1 MSYIYK
7 SLRDLIITWTKY
19 RGGIH
24 KNKDNR
30 MKKFFIFNLLI
41 CISIGWTG
49 TSHLPNIKFKD
60 LKNKRQALS
69 QYYSDGPILINIWNL
84 ACEPCKKE
92 MKELD
97 KLNKKYGAQGFEVV
111 SINID
116 NTRSMSKV
124 KSYVNSQKYSFTVL
138 SDPKAEFFRKMG
150 GKVMPFVIIADS
162 TGEIINRHVGYNP
175 GDEKELEKEIL
186 HLLAVPEIKA
196 DMLQIEPKTSI
207 PEKSPD
213 IKSEPTTE

>member
-1 MSYIYK
+1 
-7 SLRDLIITWTKY
+7 
-19 RGGIH
+19 
-24 KNKDNR
+24 
-30 MKKFFIFNLLI
+30 MKKFFIINLLALMT
-41 CISIGWTG
+41 IGWTG
-49 TSHLPNIKFKD
+49 TNHLPNMKLKD
-60 LKNKRQALS
+60 LKNKRQELS

-97 KLNKKYGAQGFEVV
+97 KLNIKYGPQGFEVV

-162 TGEIINRHVGYNP
+162 TGKIINRHVGYSP
-175 GDEKELEKEIL
+175 GDEIRLEKEIL
-186 HLLAVPEIKA
+186 HILQPLAEIPDSLKA
-196 DMLQIEPKTSI
+196 DTEPKQTHPITKPDLEVI
-207 PEKSPD
+207 PEENTP
-213 IKSEPTTE
+213 E

>member
-1 MSYIYK
+1 
-7 SLRDLIITWTKY
+7 
-19 RGGIH
+19 
-24 KNKDNR
+24 
-30 MKKFFIFNLLI
+30 
-41 CISIGWTG
+41 
-49 TSHLPNIKFKD
+49 
-60 LKNKRQALS
+60 
-69 QYYSDGPILINIWNL
+69 
-84 ACEPCKKE
+84 

-124 KSYVNSQKYSFTVL
+124 KSYVNSQKYTFTVL

>member
-1 MSYIYK
+1 
-7 SLRDLIITWTKY
+7 
-19 RGGIH
+19 
-24 KNKDNR
+24 
-30 MKKFFIFNLLI
+30 MKKFFIINLLVLMT
-41 CISIGWTG
+41 IGWSG
-49 TSHLPNIKFKD
+49 TNHLPNMKLKD
-60 LKNKRQALS
+60 LKNKRQELS

-97 KLNKKYGAQGFEVV
+97 KLNIKYGPQGFEVV

-162 TGEIINRHVGYNP
+162 TGKIINRHVGYNP
-175 GDEKELEKEIL
+175 GDEIRLEKEIL
-186 HLLAVPEIKA
+186 HLLQPLAENPDSLQA
-196 DMLQIEPKTSI
+196 DTEPKQTHPITKPDLEVI
-207 PEKSPD
+207 PEENTP
-213 IKSEPTTE
+213 E

>member
-1 MSYIYK
+1 MKTIHWI
-7 SLRDLIITWTKY
+7 SLVVLLA
-19 RGGIH
+19 
-24 KNKDNR
+24 
-30 MKKFFIFNLLI
+30 FNFA
-41 CISIGWTG
+41 G
-49 TSHLPNIKFKD
+49 TQHLPSIKLKD
-60 LKNKRQALS
+60 LENKRQELS
-69 QYYSDGPILINIWNL
+69 QYYSDGPILINFWNL

-97 KLNKKYGAQGFEVV
+97 KIHVKYFDKGFEVV

-138 SDPKAEFFRKMG
+138 SDPKAELFRKMG
-150 GKVMPFVIIADS
+150 AKVMPFVIIADS

-186 HLLAVPEIKA
+186 HLLAVPEINA
-196 DMLQIEPKTSI
+196 DTSHTELETSI
-207 PEKSPD
+207 PEKTPD
-213 IKSEPTTE
+213 IISEPTTE

>member
-1 MSYIYK
+1 MK
-7 SLRDLIITWTKY
+7 T
-19 RGGIH
+19 IH
-24 KNKDNR
+24 WSSIV
-30 MKKFFIFNLLI
+30 FLLTFN
-41 CISIGWTG
+41 WAG
-49 TSHLPNIKFKD
+49 TQHLPDVKLKD
-60 LKNKRQALS
+60 LNNKRQDLR
-69 QYYSDGPILINIWNL
+69 QYYSDGPILLNFWNL

-97 KLNKKYGAQGFEVV
+97 KIHVKYSDKGFEVV

-138 SDPKAEFFRKMG
+138 SDPKAELFRKMG
-150 GKVMPFVIIADS
+150 AKVMPFVIIADS

-196 DMLQIEPKTSI
+196 DTLQTELETSI
-207 PEKSPD
+207 PEKTPD

>member
-1 MSYIYK
+1 
-7 SLRDLIITWTKY
+7 
-19 RGGIH
+19 
-24 KNKDNR
+24 
-30 MKKFFIFNLLI
+30 MKKFFIINLLVLMT
-41 CISIGWTG
+41 ISWSG
-49 TSHLPNIKFKD
+49 TNHLPNMKLKD
-60 LKNKRQALS
+60 LKNKRQDLS
-69 QYYSDGPILINIWNL
+69 QYYSDGPILLNIWNL

-97 KLNKKYGAQGFEVV
+97 KLNIKYGPQGFEVV

-162 TGEIINRHVGYNP
+162 TGKIINRHVGYSP
-175 GDEKELEKEIL
+175 GDEIRLEKEIL
-186 HLLAVPEIKA
+186 HILQPLAENPDSLQADTEPKQTHPITKPDLEVVPE
-196 DMLQIEPKTSI
+196 ENT
-207 PEKSPD
+207 PE
-213 IKSEPTTE
+213 

>member
-1 MSYIYK
+1 
-7 SLRDLIITWTKY
+7 
-19 RGGIH
+19 
-24 KNKDNR
+24 
-30 MKKFFIFNLLI
+30 MKKFFIINLLALMT
-41 CISIGWTG
+41 IGWTG
-49 TSHLPNIKFKD
+49 TNHLPNMKFKD
-60 LKNKRQALS
+60 MKNKRQELS
-69 QYYSDGPILINIWNL
+69 QYYNDGPILLNIWNL

-97 KLNKKYGAQGFEVV
+97 KLNIKYGPQGFEVV

-162 TGEIINRHVGYNP
+162 TGKIINRHVGYNP
-175 GDEKELEKEIL
+175 GDEIRLEKEIL
-186 HLLAVPEIKA
+186 HILQPLAEIPDSLKAETEPKQTHPITKPDLEVVPE
-196 DMLQIEPKTSI
+196 ENT
-207 PEKSPD
+207 PE
-213 IKSEPTTE
+213 

>member
-1 MSYIYK
+1 MKIFF
-7 SLRDLIITWTKY
+7 LLNVAII
-19 RGGIH
+19 
-24 KNKDNR
+24 
-30 MKKFFIFNLLI
+30 L
-41 CISIGWTG
+41 SIVWAG
-49 TSHLPNIKFKD
+49 TQHLPKMKLKD
-60 LKNKRQALS
+60 LNNKRQELS
-69 QYYSDGPILINIWNL
+69 QYYSDGPILMNFWNL

-97 KLNKKYGAQGFEVV
+97 KLHLKYEKQSFKVV

-138 SDPKAEFFRKMG
+138 SDPKAELFRKMG
-150 GKVMPFVIIADS
+150 AKVMPFVIIADS

-196 DMLQIEPKTSI
+196 DTSHTELETSI
-207 PEKSPD
+207 PEKTPD
-213 IKSEPTTE
+213 IISEPTTK

>member
-1 MSYIYK
+1 
-7 SLRDLIITWTKY
+7 
-19 RGGIH
+19 
-24 KNKDNR
+24 
-30 MKKFFIFNLLI
+30 MKL
-41 CISIGWTG
+41 
-49 TSHLPNIKFKD
+49 KD
-60 LKNKRQALS
+60 LKNKRQELS

-97 KLNKKYGAQGFEVV
+97 KLNIKYGPQGFEVV

-124 KSYVNSQKYSFTVL
+124 KSYVNSQKYSFTIL

-162 TGEIINRHVGYNP
+162 TGKIINRHVGYNP
-175 GDEKELEKEIL
+175 GDEKKLEEEIV
-186 HLLAVPEIKA
+186 HLLAVSEIKA
-196 DMLQIEPKTSI
+196 DTLQTELETSI
-207 PEKSPD
+207 PEKTPD

>member
-1 MSYIYK
+1 
-7 SLRDLIITWTKY
+7 
-19 RGGIH
+19 
-24 KNKDNR
+24 
-30 MKKFFIFNLLI
+30 MKRFFIINLLVLMT
-41 CISIGWTG
+41 IGWSG
-49 TSHLPNIKFKD
+49 TNHLPNMKLKD
-60 LKNKRQALS
+60 LKNKRQDLS
-69 QYYSDGPILINIWNL
+69 QYYSDGPILLNIWNL

-97 KLNKKYGAQGFEVV
+97 KLNIKYGPQGFEVV

-175 GDEKELEKEIL
+175 GDEIRLEKEIL
-186 HLLAVPEIKA
+186 QILQPLAEIPDSLKAETEPKQTHPITKPDLEVVPE
-196 DMLQIEPKTSI
+196 ENT
-207 PEKSPD
+207 PE
-213 IKSEPTTE
+213 

>member
-1 MSYIYK
+1 
-7 SLRDLIITWTKY
+7 
-19 RGGIH
+19 
-24 KNKDNR
+24 
-30 MKKFFIFNLLI
+30 MKKFFLLNVAI
-41 CISIGWTG
+41 ILSIVWAG
-49 TSHLPNIKFKD
+49 TQHLPKMKLKD
-60 LKNKRQALS
+60 LNNKRQELN
-69 QYYSDGPILINIWNL
+69 QYYSDGPILMNFWNL

-97 KLNKKYGAQGFEVV
+97 KLHLKYEKEGFEVV

-138 SDPKAEFFRKMG
+138 SDPKAELFRKMG
-150 GKVMPFVIIADS
+150 AKVMPFVIIADS

-196 DMLQIEPKTSI
+196 DTSQTELETSI
-207 PEKSPD
+207 PEKTPD
-213 IKSEPTTE
+213 IISEPTTE

>member
-1 MSYIYK
+1 
-7 SLRDLIITWTKY
+7 
-19 RGGIH
+19 
-24 KNKDNR
+24 
-30 MKKFFIFNLLI
+30 MKKFFIINLLALMT
-41 CISIGWTG
+41 IGWTG
-49 TSHLPNIKFKD
+49 TNHLPNMKFKD
-60 LKNKRQALS
+60 MKNKRQELS
-69 QYYSDGPILINIWNL
+69 QYYNDGPILLNIWNL

-97 KLNKKYGAQGFEVV
+97 KLNIKYGPQGFEVV

-162 TGEIINRHVGYNP
+162 TGKIINRHVGYSP
-175 GDEKELEKEIL
+175 GDEIRLEKEIL
-186 HLLAVPEIKA
+186 HILQPLAENPDSLKA
-196 DMLQIEPKTSI
+196 DTAPKQTRPITKPDLEVI
-207 PEKSPD
+207 PEENTP
-213 IKSEPTTE
+213 E

>member
-1 MSYIYK
+1 
-7 SLRDLIITWTKY
+7 
-19 RGGIH
+19 
-24 KNKDNR
+24 
-30 MKKFFIFNLLI
+30 MKL
-41 CISIGWTG
+41 
-49 TSHLPNIKFKD
+49 KD
-60 LKNKRQALS
+60 LNNKRKELS
-69 QYYSDGPILINIWNL
+69 QYYSDGPILLNFWNL

-97 KLNKKYGAQGFEVV
+97 KLNIKYRDLGFDYV

-124 KSYVNSQKYSFTVL
+124 KSYVNSQKFSFTVL
-138 SDPKAEFFRKMG
+138 SDPRAELFRKMG

-162 TGEIINRHVGYNP
+162 TGEIISRHVGYNP

-196 DMLQIEPKTSI
+196 DTLQTELEMSI
-207 PEKSPD
+207 PEKSPEPS
-213 IKSEPTTE
+213 SEPTTE

>member
-1 MSYIYK
+1 
-7 SLRDLIITWTKY
+7 
-19 RGGIH
+19 
-24 KNKDNR
+24 
-30 MKKFFIFNLLI
+30 MKKFFIINLLVLMT
-41 CISIGWTG
+41 IGWSG
-49 TSHLPNIKFKD
+49 TNHLPNMKFKD
-60 LKNKRQALS
+60 MKNKRQELS
-69 QYYSDGPILINIWNL
+69 QYYNDGPILLNIWNL

-97 KLNKKYGAQGFEVV
+97 KLNIKYGPQGFEVV

-162 TGEIINRHVGYNP
+162 TGKIINRHVGYSP
-175 GDEKELEKEIL
+175 GDEIRLEKEIL
-186 HLLAVPEIKA
+186 HLLQPLAENPDSLQA
-196 DMLQIEPKTSI
+196 DTEPKQTHPITKPDLEVI
-207 PEKSPD
+207 PEENTP
-213 IKSEPTTE
+213 E